1 MTCHYPKL
9 NHTVDAYDKN
19 TSLLV
24 FEIPVP
30 DGKIDQ
36 LRAIMKWTVP
46 EDEIYGYDLDPKQIT
61 QLEVL
66 IGRPFYD
73 PEYDF
78 QLSCYGSE

>member
-1 MTCHYPKL
+1 
-9 NHTVDAYDKN
+9 
-19 TSLLV
+19 
-24 FEIPVP
+24 
-30 DGKIDQ
+30 
-36 LRAIMKWTVP
+36 MKWTVP